1 MDWSTLHLLLL
12 LIIIH
17 HCSSLCYTS
26 HIVLYITHDWK
37 NTVLTH
43 GEVESIKKKKKKKI
57 RKNIKRTD
65 DSQRT
70 AFPKRAKYYFV
81 GTASE
86 TQVSIFLF

>member
-26 HIVLYITHDWK
+26 HIVLYITLNWK

-43 GEVESIKKKKKKKI
+43 GEVELIKKKKKKYHAGY
-57 RKNIKRTD
+57 
-65 DSQRT
+65 Q
-70 AFPKRAKYYFV
+70 PEGRAYRAARRLIPSLIQGIILDRV
-81 GTASE
+81 PP
-86 TQVSIFLF
+86 